1 VEPVKLTDSI
11 TSQAVQSSYC
21 INKSLK
27 YVQVYKYRCADYL
40 PGRFKKV
47 DISLQSRRQR
57 ATSSG
62 KAEALVTAH
71 NLRHNHK
78 MEISN
83 QLLRAE
89 SGDSS
94 GSGASHAKGR
104 RASDRCRAPQKSR
117 DQATI
122 HARNELE
129 YHDRSNVPFGP
140 PSQISHQS
148 ASNLAFPIKLFEIL
162 ELVEKDGFSRIIS
175 WQPHGRCFVIHR
187 PMELETFLAR
197 YMPGTNKIRSFQRQ
211 ASLLASQDSH
221 GNTIRL

>member
-1 VEPVKLTDSI
+1 LEPVKLTDFT
-11 TSQAVQSSYC
+11 TSHAVRSSKFL
-21 INKSLK
+21 NKSLK
-27 YVQVYKYRCADYL
+27 YNFIGAQITF
-40 PGRFKKV
+40 PGA
-47 DISLQSRRQR
+47 SRKQ
-57 ATSSG
+57 TSDCG
-62 KAEALVTAH
+62 QKAKGNAFWKSRSPGGGWRPTICVTI
-71 NLRHNHK
+71 K
-78 MEISN
+78 MKMSSR
-83 QLLRAE
+83 LLRAE

-94 GSGASHAKGR
+94 ESGASHAKGH
-104 RASDRCRAPQKSR
+104 RASVHCRANQKSM

-122 HARNELE
+122 HARSEHE

-162 ELVEKDGFSRIIS
+162 DLVEKDGFSRIIS

-211 ASLLASQDSH
+211 ASLLAFQDSH